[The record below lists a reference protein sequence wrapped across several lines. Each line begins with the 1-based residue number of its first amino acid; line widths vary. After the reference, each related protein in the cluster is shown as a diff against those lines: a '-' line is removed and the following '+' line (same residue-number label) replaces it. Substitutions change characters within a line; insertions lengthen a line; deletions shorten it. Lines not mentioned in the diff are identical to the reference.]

1 MSIKKRII
9 AGVFS
14 FVSLTVFSTSSYS
27 AAYKTYTE
35 TLIMDN
41 DAPTGAN
48 YRNPM
53 SSDGR
58 WTYYPKKS
66 WGMNTYLT
74 GSTHYNGDARK
85 GQCKEP
91 TMWLGDM
98 VGGTVYV
105 WEWMGKDNTAPG
117 DPVTLYVKINDA
129 SFTAPAVEYIHYD
142 STPYIGGQSFGYI
155 NQNTWPGSLSCV
167 STITLRNPGMGP
179 YVIASGV
186 SSNNNGH
193 YMGADQIKYVH
204 TYTKYVST
212 K

>member
-1 MSIKKRII
+1 MSIKKRIM

-14 FVSLTVFSTSSYS
+14 FVSLTVLGTSTYS
-27 AAYKTYTE
+27 ATYKAFTE

-41 DAPTGAN
+41 DAPSGGN

-53 SSDGR
+53 SSNGYF
-58 WTYYPKKS
+58 TYYPKKS

-74 GSTHYNGDARK
+74 GSAHYNGDARRGLCTSTK
-85 GQCKEP
+85 LENGGVK
-91 TMWLGDM
+91 
-98 VGGTVYV
+98 GGTVYA

-117 DPVTLYVKINDA
+117 DPVTLYVKINDT
-129 SFTAPAVEYIHYD
+129 SFNAPAVEYIHYD
-142 STPYIGGQSFGYI
+142 STPYMGGQSFGYI
-155 NQNTWPGSLSCV
+155 NQSTWPGSLSCV
-167 STITLRNPGMGP
+167 STITLWNPGMGP

-186 SSNNNGH
+186 SSNNTGR